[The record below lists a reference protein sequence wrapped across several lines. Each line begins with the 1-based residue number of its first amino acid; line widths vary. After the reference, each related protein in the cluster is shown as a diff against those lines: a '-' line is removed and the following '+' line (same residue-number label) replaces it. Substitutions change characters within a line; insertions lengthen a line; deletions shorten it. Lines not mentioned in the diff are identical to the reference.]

1 MTESDA
7 QRGEKERLATLKS
20 YDVLDT
26 PPEEAFDRITRLAQT
41 LLRMPIITITF
52 VDSDRQWF
60 KSRQG
65 IVASETPRDSA
76 FCNEAIKHEGAFIVE
91 DALNDPRFA
100 ENPSV
105 TGEPHIRFYGSVP
118 LRTRKGHNIG
128 TLCAIDTK
136 PRSLTAPEIGI
147 LTDLAHIVMDEL
159 ELRRLATT
167 DSLTG
172 SLSRRGFR
180 EEAARDFALARR
192 HKNELSCMVLDID
205 NFKRL
210 NDAFG
215 YTAGDAVLQGVVD
228 LCNQHLRASDYVG
241 RLGGEEFAI
250 MLPQTGGKA
259 AIEAAERLRVE
270 IERHVFETPAG
281 PLKATVSLGIAPCDK
296 SVADIDALLRRCD
309 VALYGAKSGGRNRSI
324 NFATQHLSPVP
335 RRVA

>member
-1 MTESDA
+1 MTESDP
-7 QRGEKERLATLKS
+7 RKREEERLAALKS

-26 PPEEAFDRITRLAQT
+26 PPEEAFDRLTRLART
-41 LLRMPIITITF
+41 LLGMPIAAIVFI
-52 VDSDRQWF
+52 DANRQWL

-65 IVASETPRDSA
+65 IEAREGPRETA
-76 FCNEAIKHEGAFIVE
+76 FCNEAIKQEGPLIVE
-91 DALNDPRFA
+91 DATQDARFA

-118 LRTRKGHNIG
+118 LRTREGHNLG
-128 TLCAIDTK
+128 TLCAVDTK
-136 PRSLTAPEIGI
+136 PRTLSTEELAI
-147 LTDLAHIVMDEL
+147 LSDLAHIVMDEL

-192 HKNELSCMVLDID
+192 HKNELSCMLLDVD
-205 NFKRL
+205 HFKRL
-210 NDAFG
+210 NDTHGHA
-215 YTAGDAVLQGVVD
+215 AGDTVLQGIVD
-228 LCNQHLRASDYVG
+228 ICRSNLRASDYIG
-241 RLGGEEFAI
+241 RIGGEEFAI

-259 AIEAAERLRVE
+259 ALEVAERMRHAIEARA
-270 IERHVFETPAG
+270 FETQAG
-281 PLKATVSLGIAPCDK
+281 LLKVTVSFGVAPCDK

-309 VALYGAKSGGRNRSI
+309 VALYGAKSGGRNRVV

-335 RRVA
+335 RVA